1 MSESI
6 TASGETHA
14 PDLLTGAPLDYLT
27 PEDRPTL
34 DEALA
39 WCHQLAA
46 THYEN
51 FHVATFF
58 LPQRLRPH
66 FDSLYAYCRVADDL
80 GDEVDDTTTAL
91 RLLDAWGQMLDQC
104 YDAPQQ
110 SRHPVFVA
118 LRETIV
124 ACDLPRGLFHDLL
137 HAFRQD
143 QVKTRY
149 GTWNEA
155 VEYSRYSAN
164 PVGRLVL
171 MVCGYRDE
179 VRAQLSDKIC
189 TALQLANFW
198 QDAVRDSEI
207 GRRYIPT
214 EYMAHFG
221 VVEGQIEGRV
231 FTPEFRSMMSDLV
244 DYTREILHEGSAL
257 CVTVDDELRTTL
269 ELFCKGGGAILDGIE
284 AQDFDV
290 LRGRP
295 VVTRRK
301 KLMLLA
307 GALLGKLQA
316 RYTARTASGVSEAD
330 SAGMDA
336 WTAAAYR
343 YCREVARREAKNF
356 YWAFRVLPRHKSDAM
371 CAVYA
376 FMRRAD
382 DIADDESKPVEARR
396 AEMRSWL
403 EAWRAARNSVSAN
416 PANRAASGH
425 LIFLALGD
433 AQRRFNI
440 PDSLLEEL
448 VVGTT
453 MDLEPRARDL
463 EAVQTYATFEELY
476 RYCYLVASVVGLVCI
491 RIFGYSDARAEKLAE
506 ETGVAFQL
514 TNILRDVKEDVLRG
528 RVYLPMDLMDEFGVT
543 AESLRELAA
552 GRAITERERAML
564 QSLATRAEEYY
575 VSSNH
580 LMPLLDLDS
589 RAAMWVLVTIYHRL
603 LGRIIKR
610 KMDVFSQRV
619 ALPTYEKLAVL
630 ACGGAMAARNF
641 VTRNF
646 ATRNSA
652 TRNRVDK

>member
-1 MSESI
+1 MSESL
-6 TASGETHA
+6 APSGENRA
-14 PDLLTGAPLDYLT
+14 PDPLDGAPAEYLT
-27 PEDRPTL
+27 PEDRPAL
-34 DEALA
+34 DEARA
-39 WCHQLAA
+39 WCHQLAG

-51 FHVATFF
+51 FHVATFL
-58 LPQRLRPH
+58 LPQRLRSH
-66 FDSLYAYCRVADDL
+66 FDSLYAFCRVSDDL
-80 GDEVDDTTTAL
+80 GDEVGDTATAL
-91 RLLDAWGQMLDQC
+91 RLLDAWGAMLDQC
-104 YDAPQQ
+104 YDAPEQ

-137 HAFRQD
+137 RAFRQD

-149 GTWNEA
+149 DTWDEA

-214 EYMAHFG
+214 EYMLHFG

-244 DYTREILHEGSAL
+244 EYTRQILHEGSAL
-257 CVTVDDELRTTL
+257 CVTVDDDLRVTL
-269 ELFCKGGGAILDGIE
+269 ELFCKGGNAILDGIE

-316 RYTARTASGVSEAD
+316 ARAGGPRGMTKAD
-330 SAGMDA
+330 RGGMDA
-336 WTAAAYR
+336 WTSAAYR
-343 YCREVARREAKNF
+343 FCREVARREAKNF
-356 YWAFRVLPRHKSDAM
+356 YWAFRVLPRPKSDAM

-382 DIADDESKPVEARR
+382 DIADNETKPLEVRR
-396 AEMRSWL
+396 AEMKSWL
-403 EAWRAARNSVSAN
+403 EAWRTSRTSINAH
-416 PANRAASGH
+416 PFNRAASGH
-425 LIFLALGD
+425 LIFHALSD
-433 AQRRFNI
+433 TQRRFNI

-448 VVGTT
+448 VAGTT
-453 MDLEPRARDL
+453 MDLEPRTSDL
-463 EAVQTYATFEELY
+463 GPVQTYATFDDLY

-514 TNILRDVKEDVLRG
+514 TNILRDVKEDVQRG
-528 RVYLPMDLMDEFGVT
+528 RVYLPLDMLAEFGTTV
-543 AESLRELAA
+543 EGLSELAA
-552 GRAITERERAML
+552 GRAMTERERAML
-564 QSLATRAEEYY
+564 ATLAIRAENYY
-575 VSSNH
+575 LAAGK
-580 LMPLLDLDS
+580 LMPLLDRDS
-589 RAAMWVLVTIYHRL
+589 RAAMWVLATIYHRL
-603 LGRIIKR
+603 LCRIAKR
-610 KMDVFSQRV
+610 KMEVFGKRV
-619 ALPTYEKLAVL
+619 ALPTAEKLGVL
-630 ACGGAMAARNF
+630 ACGATMAAW
-641 VTRNF
+641 NF
-646 ATRNSA
+646 AA
-652 TRNRVDK
+652 GNRVTE